1 MFVLGLEFARRD
13 SVDVDV
19 EGPRRGGMEPGLE
32 SGFLRHFPTGHVLAR
47 ALARFSVASGLK
59 PEMELGVMEKQN
71 RGTVFRHDQPGA
83 GEMPLLDAAIE
94 GIGMPPGK
102 LQHTHAI
109 ALFARFRSPVGGQRG
124 GHHHRFHCRR
134 FENRCLDGRLNIMST
149 DESLFY
155 GVSFSRTDKSIRRFS
170 RQELDRELLDESV
183 FSWIDVQGG
192 DIGDLNDLLLK
203 LELNLRLVSHFDDP
217 EILPRIVERAESL
230 AFYLYEVEDPERHL
244 DTNRGISEIE
254 LDRMILVLSTEY
266 VITYHRR
273 QMDVVDSV
281 KASCEDAFRLAG
293 KSPAFIA
300 FLFIERCLYDCAHLN
315 LANDNALDILDS
327 RLVLGDSES
336 AQEGLREV
344 AGNILTLKKLAAS
357 LHIVLMLLGTKRSRF
372 ISDEAKVAFQEVLG
386 NALAVRGAVDS
397 SRDLLDGVLA
407 SIQAA
412 SANKT
417 NEVMRVLTVMSGI
430 LLPLSLIAGIYGMN
444 FENMPELR
452 HPLGYTGVL
461 AFMAVLGL
469 ALYTGFRRAGFIGR
483 PK

>member
-1 MFVLGLEFARRD
+1 M
-13 SVDVDV
+13 
-19 EGPRRGGMEPGLE
+19 
-32 SGFLRHFPTGHVLAR
+32 R
-47 ALARFSVASGLK
+47 A
-59 PEMELGVMEKQN
+59 
-71 RGTVFRHDQPGA
+71 
-83 GEMPLLDAAIE
+83 
-94 GIGMPPGK
+94 
-102 LQHTHAI
+102 
-109 ALFARFRSPVGGQRG
+109 
-124 GHHHRFHCRR
+124 
-134 FENRCLDGRLNIMST
+134 
-149 DESLFY
+149 DESVFY
-155 GVSFSRTDKSIRRFS
+155 GVSFSRTDKNIRRFS
-170 RQELDRELLDESV
+170 HEELDRELQDEGV
-183 FSWIDVQGG
+183 FSWIDVQGS
-192 DIGDLNDLLLK
+192 DIQILNDLLLK

-244 DTNRGISEIE
+244 DTSRGISAIE

-281 KASCEDAFRLAG
+281 KASCDDAFRLAG

-315 LANDNALDILDS
+315 LANDNALDVLDS
-327 RLVLGDSES
+327 KLVLGDADQ
-336 AQEGLREV
+336 AQRGLNEV

-357 LHIVLMLLGTKRSRF
+357 LHIVLMLLGTKKSRF
-372 ISDEAKVAFQEVLG
+372 IGDDAKAAFQDVLG

-412 SANKT
+412 AANRT

-444 FENMPELR
+444 FESMPELKN
-452 HPLGYTGVL
+452 PLGYPGVL
-461 AFMAVLGL
+461 AFMAFLGIW
-469 ALYTGFRRAGFIGR
+469 LYIAFRRAGFIGR
-483 PK
+483 HK

>member
-1 MFVLGLEFARRD
+1 MITA
-13 SVDVDV
+13 
-19 EGPRRGGMEPGLE
+19 E
-32 SGFLRHFPTGHVLAR
+32 SGFH
-47 ALARFSVASGLK
+47 
-59 PEMELGVMEKQN
+59 
-71 RGTVFRHDQPGA
+71 
-83 GEMPLLDAAIE
+83 
-94 GIGMPPGK
+94 
-102 LQHTHAI
+102 
-109 ALFARFRSPVGGQRG
+109 
-124 GHHHRFHCRR
+124 
-134 FENRCLDGRLNIMST
+134 
-149 DESLFY
+149 
-155 GVSFSRTDKSIRRFS
+155 GVSFSRTDKSVRRFS
-170 RQELDRELLDESV
+170 REELDRELLDEGL

-192 DIGDLNDLLLK
+192 DIGVLNDLLVK

-217 EILPRIVERAESL
+217 EILPRIVERSEAL
-230 AFYLYEVEDPERHL
+230 AFYLYEVEDPEKHL
-244 DTNRGISEIE
+244 DTRRGISAIE

-273 QMDVVDSV
+273 QMDVVDAV
-281 KASCEDAFRLAG
+281 KASCEDAFRVAG

-300 FLFIERCLYDCAHLN
+300 FLFLERCLYDCAHLN
-315 LANDNALDILDS
+315 LANDNALDVLDS

-336 AQEGLREV
+336 AQEGLNEV

-372 ISDEAKVAFQEVLG
+372 VSEEAKSSFQEVLG

-407 SIQAA
+407 SLQAA

-444 FENMPELR
+444 FENMPELH
-452 HPLGYTGVL
+452 HPLGYFGTLGFMTTLGIGLFL
-461 AFMAVLGL
+461 A
-469 ALYTGFRRAGFIGR
+469 FRRAGFIGR

>member
-1 MFVLGLEFARRD
+1 M
-13 SVDVDV
+13 
-19 EGPRRGGMEPGLE
+19 E
-32 SGFLRHFPTGHVLAR
+32 SGFH
-47 ALARFSVASGLK
+47 
-59 PEMELGVMEKQN
+59 
-71 RGTVFRHDQPGA
+71 
-83 GEMPLLDAAIE
+83 
-94 GIGMPPGK
+94 
-102 LQHTHAI
+102 
-109 ALFARFRSPVGGQRG
+109 
-124 GHHHRFHCRR
+124 
-134 FENRCLDGRLNIMST
+134 
-149 DESLFY
+149 
-155 GVSFSRTDKSIRRFS
+155 GVSFSRSDKSVRRFS
-170 RQELDRELLDESV
+170 REELDRELLDEGV

-192 DIGDLNDLLLK
+192 DIGVLNDLLVK

-217 EILPRIVERAESL
+217 EILPRIVERSEAL
-230 AFYLYEVEDPERHL
+230 AFYLYEVEDPEKHL
-244 DTNRGISEIE
+244 DTRRGISAIE

-273 QMDVVDSV
+273 QMDVVDAV
-281 KASCEDAFRLAG
+281 KASCEDAFRVAG

-315 LANDNALDILDS
+315 LANDNALDVLDA

-336 AQEGLREV
+336 AQEGLNEV

-372 ISDEAKVAFQEVLG
+372 VSEEAKASFQEVLG

-407 SIQAA
+407 SLQAA

-444 FENMPELR
+444 FENMPELH
-452 HPLGYTGVL
+452 HPLGYFGILSVM
-461 AFMAVLGL
+461 AAMAVGL
-469 ALYTGFRRAGFIGR
+469 FVAFRRAGFIGR

>member
-1 MFVLGLEFARRD
+1 MTDFALVTTSE
-13 SVDVDV
+13 SV
-19 EGPRRGGMEPGLE
+19 
-32 SGFLRHFPTGHVLAR
+32 
-47 ALARFSVASGLK
+47 
-59 PEMELGVMEKQN
+59 
-71 RGTVFRHDQPGA
+71 
-83 GEMPLLDAAIE
+83 
-94 GIGMPPGK
+94 
-102 LQHTHAI
+102 
-109 ALFARFRSPVGGQRG
+109 
-124 GHHHRFHCRR
+124 
-134 FENRCLDGRLNIMST
+134 
-149 DESLFY
+149 FY
-155 GVSFSRTDKSIRRFS
+155 GVSFSRTDKSIRHFTH
-170 RQELDRELLDESV
+170 EDLDRELLDEGV

-192 DIGDLNDLLLK
+192 DIQALNDLLVK

-217 EILPRIVERAESL
+217 EILPRIVERSDSL

-244 DTNRGISEIE
+244 DTSRGISAIE

-281 KASCEDAFRLAG
+281 KGSCEDAFRLAG

-315 LANDNALDILDS
+315 LANDNALDVLDS
-327 RLVLGDSES
+327 KLVLGDSDM
-336 AQEGLREV
+336 AQRGLSEV

-357 LHIVLMLLGTKRSRF
+357 LHIVLMLLGTKKSRF
-372 ISDEAKVAFQEVLG
+372 IGDDAKLTFQDVLG

-444 FENMPELR
+444 FESMPELK
-452 HPLGYTGVL
+452 HPLGYPGAL
-461 AFMAVLGL
+461 GLMAVLGIGLYL
-469 ALYTGFRRAGFIGR
+469 AFRRAGFIGR
-483 PK
+483 SK

>member
-1 MFVLGLEFARRD
+1 M
-13 SVDVDV
+13 
-19 EGPRRGGMEPGLE
+19 
-32 SGFLRHFPTGHVLAR
+32 R
-47 ALARFSVASGLK
+47 A
-59 PEMELGVMEKQN
+59 
-71 RGTVFRHDQPGA
+71 
-83 GEMPLLDAAIE
+83 
-94 GIGMPPGK
+94 
-102 LQHTHAI
+102 
-109 ALFARFRSPVGGQRG
+109 
-124 GHHHRFHCRR
+124 
-134 FENRCLDGRLNIMST
+134 
-149 DESLFY
+149 DESVFY
-155 GVSFSRTDKSIRRFS
+155 GVSFSRTDKNIRRFS
-170 RQELDRELLDESV
+170 HEELDRELQDEGV
-183 FSWIDVQGG
+183 FSWIDVQGS
-192 DIGDLNDLLLK
+192 DIQILNDLLLK

-244 DTNRGISEIE
+244 DTSRGISAIE

-281 KASCEDAFRLAG
+281 KASCDDAFRLAG

-315 LANDNALDILDS
+315 LANDNALDVLDS
-327 RLVLGDSES
+327 KLVLGDADQ
-336 AQEGLREV
+336 AQRGLNEV

-357 LHIVLMLLGTKRSRF
+357 LHIVLMLLGTKKSRF
-372 ISDEAKVAFQEVLG
+372 IGDDAKAAFQDVLG

-412 SANKT
+412 AANRT

-444 FENMPELR
+444 FESMPELK
-452 HPLGYTGVL
+452 HPLGYPGAL
-461 AFMAVLGL
+461 AIMAVLGIG
-469 ALYTGFRRAGFIGR
+469 LYIAFRRAGFIGR
-483 PK
+483 HK

>member
-1 MFVLGLEFARRD
+1 V
-13 SVDVDV
+13 
-19 EGPRRGGMEPGLE
+19 E
-32 SGFLRHFPTGHVLAR
+32 SGFH
-47 ALARFSVASGLK
+47 
-59 PEMELGVMEKQN
+59 
-71 RGTVFRHDQPGA
+71 
-83 GEMPLLDAAIE
+83 
-94 GIGMPPGK
+94 
-102 LQHTHAI
+102 
-109 ALFARFRSPVGGQRG
+109 
-124 GHHHRFHCRR
+124 
-134 FENRCLDGRLNIMST
+134 
-149 DESLFY
+149 
-155 GVSFSRTDKSIRRFS
+155 GVSFSRSDKSVRRFS
-170 RQELDRELLDESV
+170 REELDRELLDEGV

-192 DIGDLNDLLLK
+192 DIGVLNDLLVK

-217 EILPRIVERAESL
+217 EILPRIVERSEAL
-230 AFYLYEVEDPERHL
+230 AFYLYEVEDPEKHL
-244 DTNRGISEIE
+244 DTRRGISAIE

-273 QMDVVDSV
+273 QMDVVDAV
-281 KASCEDAFRLAG
+281 KASCEDAFRVAG

-315 LANDNALDILDS
+315 LANDNALDVLDA

-336 AQEGLREV
+336 AQEGLNEV

-372 ISDEAKVAFQEVLG
+372 VSEEAKASFQEVLG

-407 SIQAA
+407 SLQAA

-444 FENMPELR
+444 FENMPELH
-452 HPLGYTGVL
+452 HPLGYFGIL
-461 AFMAVLGL
+461 SIMAVMAVGL
-469 ALYTGFRRAGFIGR
+469 FVAFRRAGFIGR

>member
-1 MFVLGLEFARRD
+1 M
-13 SVDVDV
+13 
-19 EGPRRGGMEPGLE
+19 
-32 SGFLRHFPTGHVLAR
+32 
-47 ALARFSVASGLK
+47 
-59 PEMELGVMEKQN
+59 
-71 RGTVFRHDQPGA
+71 
-83 GEMPLLDAAIE
+83 
-94 GIGMPPGK
+94 
-102 LQHTHAI
+102 
-109 ALFARFRSPVGGQRG
+109 
-124 GHHHRFHCRR
+124 
-134 FENRCLDGRLNIMST
+134 
-149 DESLFY
+149 
-155 GVSFSRTDKSIRRFS
+155 
-170 RQELDRELLDESV
+170 
-183 FSWIDVQGG
+183 
-192 DIGDLNDLLLK
+192 K

-244 DTNRGISEIE
+244 DTSRGISAIE

-281 KASCEDAFRLAG
+281 KASCDDAFRLAG

-315 LANDNALDILDS
+315 LANDNALDVLDS
-327 RLVLGDSES
+327 KLVLGDADQ
-336 AQEGLREV
+336 AQRGLNEV

-357 LHIVLMLLGTKRSRF
+357 LHIVLMLLGTKKSRF
-372 ISDEAKVAFQEVLG
+372 IGDDAKAAFQDVLG

-412 SANKT
+412 AANRT

-444 FENMPELR
+444 FESMPELK
-452 HPLGYTGVL
+452 HPLGYPGAL
-461 AFMAVLGL
+461 AIMAVLGIG
-469 ALYTGFRRAGFIGR
+469 LYIAFRRAGFIGR
-483 PK
+483 HK